1 MTTLDVIENK
11 ISAVQ
16 KYLKILERYKQFS
29 RKTIEKDI
37 DLRGALERYLY
48 LAVQSTIDL
57 AEAVISYRDFR
68 KPSAMSETFYIL
80 HEEKII
86 SSALA
91 EKMARMAGF
100 RNIIA
105 HDYEKLDYGI
115 VYDVLQRRLKD
126 VAAFLAKIS
135 AVMKKY

>member
-1 MTTLDVIENK
+1 
-11 ISAVQ
+11 
-16 KYLKILERYKQFS
+16 
-29 RKTIEKDI
+29 
-37 DLRGALERYLY
+37 
-48 LAVQSTIDL
+48 
-57 AEAVISYRDFR
+57 
-68 KPSAMSETFYIL
+68 
-80 HEEKII
+80 
-86 SSALA
+86 
-91 EKMARMAGF
+91 MARMAGF

>member
-1 MTTLDVIENK
+1 
-11 ISAVQ
+11 
-16 KYLKILERYKQFS
+16 
-29 RKTIEKDI
+29 
-37 DLRGALERYLY
+37 
-48 LAVQSTIDL
+48 
-57 AEAVISYRDFR
+57 
-68 KPSAMSETFYIL
+68 YIL

-91 EKMARMAGF
+91 EKMARMVGF

-135 AVMKKY
+135 AVIKKY

>member
-16 KYLKILERYKQFS
+16 KYLKILDRYKQFS

-86 SSALA
+86 SSTLA

-135 AVMKKY
+135 AVIKK